1 MIKFTARITSNEIG
15 AIRGRLRPAA
25 QAMAERVA
33 EVAAERARE
42 IVPVQTG
49 RLRDSIAVET
59 TAKGAAVFSD
69 VSYAP
74 IVEFGGHGRPP
85 KPFMG
90 QAAEDTAQ
98 RKQMEGFDLERYLG

>member
-1 MIKFTARITSNEIG
+1 MLKFNVRITNDQI
-15 AIRGRLRPAA
+15 ANIRGRLRPAA
-25 QAMAERVA
+25 QAIARDVA
-33 EVAAERARE
+33 SAAAERARE

-49 RLRDSIAVET
+49 RLRDSIGVEET
-59 TAKGAAVFSD
+59 SKGAAVFSD

-90 QAAEDTAQ
+90 QAAEDTAG
-98 RKQMEGFDLERYLG
+98 RTSSKIDLERYL